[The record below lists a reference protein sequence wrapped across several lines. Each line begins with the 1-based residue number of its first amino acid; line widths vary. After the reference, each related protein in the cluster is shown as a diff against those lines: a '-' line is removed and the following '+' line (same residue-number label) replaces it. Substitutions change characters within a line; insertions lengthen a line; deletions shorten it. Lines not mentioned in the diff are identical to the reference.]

1 MPEKTVE
8 FVKEKDTK
16 NTVRYQETKD
26 ENGKVIIGPLYIQK
40 HFLGEK
46 IPEKVS
52 VYITF

>member
-8 FVKEKDTK
+8 FVKEKETK

-26 ENGKVIIGPLYIQK
+26 DDGKVIIGHLYIQK
-40 HFLGEK
+40 HFLGDK
-46 IPEKVS
+46 TPEKVS